1 MTPPGSRPRSAWVEV
16 DLDQFARNWRLLRRE
31 VPSDVSLMFVAK
43 DNAYGLG
50 AVEASRVALSHHADS
65 LAVFTLGEAQELR
78 DAGITAP
85 ILLLGERLEEEV
97 PHVLD
102 LDLEPCVGS
111 VELAEAFARAGSVRG
126 RPVPVHLKVNT
137 GMNRFGLPWRTAA
150 AWTHRITGLA
160 GLEFRGALSHFA
172 QSDELD
178 KGFART
184 QSGRFEAVLQG
195 LAAVGIRPRWIHHC
209 NSGGVLDLPEAHFNR
224 VRVGLL
230 AQGVYPSEVCRRI
243 DGIAP
248 VLSLR
253 ARLTA
258 IQPLA
263 AGDTVGYGMR
273 WRADGP
279 CRIGVLSIG
288 YGDGYPRLRNQGHV
302 LLHGR
307 RVPLVGGVTMDAL
320 MVDLSGVPEAR
331 IGDEAVLIGRQGA
344 ECLTVQELAGLRGTV
359 TYDVLAGLRER
370 LPRVY
375 RGGATGRVDR
385 G

>member
-1 MTPPGSRPRSAWVEV
+1 MKPSDRRPRSAWVEV
-16 DLDQFARNWRLLRRE
+16 DLAQFARNWELIRRE
-31 VPSDVSLMFVAK
+31 VPSPVSLMFVAK

-50 AVEASRVALSHHADS
+50 AIEAARVALASHADS
-65 LAVFTLGEAQELR
+65 LAVFTLGEAEELR
-78 DAGITAP
+78 EAGVTAP

-111 VELAEAFARAGSVRG
+111 IEVAEAFSKVARQRG
-126 RPVPVHLKVNT
+126 HPVPVHLKVNT
-137 GMNRFGLPWRTAA
+137 GMNRFGFSWRTVES
-150 AWTHRITGLA
+150 WGRRLRELA

-184 QSGRFEAVLQG
+184 QSGRFEAVLDR
-195 LAAVGIRPRWIHHC
+195 LAAEGIRPCWIHHC
-209 NSGGVLDLPEAHFNR
+209 NSGGVLDLPDAHFNR

-253 ARLTA
+253 ARITA
-258 IQPLA
+258 IQSLE

-273 WRADGP
+273 WRAEGP

-302 LLHGR
+302 LVHGR

-320 MVDLSGVPEAR
+320 MIDLTPVPEAR
-331 IGDEAVLIGRQGA
+331 IGDEAVLLGSQGS
-344 ECLTVQELAGLRGTV
+344 ERITVQELASLRGTV
-359 TYDVLAGLRER
+359 TYDVLTGLRGR
-370 LPRVY
+370 LPRIY
-375 RGGATGRVDR
+375 RTGPPA
-385 G
+385 

>member
-1 MTPPGSRPRSAWVEV
+1 MKSTERRPRSAWVEV
-16 DLDQFARNWRLLRRE
+16 DLAQFARNWELIRRE
-31 VPSDVSLMFVAK
+31 VPPPVSLMFVAK

-50 AVEASRVALSHHADS
+50 AVEAARVALAHHADS

-111 VELAEAFARAGSVRG
+111 IEVAEAFSKVARQRG
-126 RPVPVHLKVNT
+126 HPVPVHLKVNT
-137 GMNRFGLPWRTAA
+137 GMNRFGFSWRTVES
-150 AWTHRITGLA
+150 WGRRLRELA

-184 QSGRFEAVLQG
+184 QSGRFEAVLDR
-195 LAAVGIRPRWIHHC
+195 LAAEGIRPCWIHHC
-209 NSGGVLDLPEAHFNR
+209 NSGGVLDLPDAHFNR

-230 AQGVYPSEVCRRI
+230 AQGVYPSEVCRRV

-253 ARLTA
+253 ARITA
-258 IQPLA
+258 IQSLE

-273 WRADGP
+273 WRAEGP

-302 LLHGR
+302 LVHGR

-320 MVDLSGVPEAR
+320 MIDLTPVPEAR
-331 IGDEAVLIGRQGA
+331 IGDEAVLLGSQGS
-344 ECLTVQELAGLRGTV
+344 ERITVQELASLRGTV
-359 TYDVLAGLRER
+359 TYDVLTGLRGR

-375 RGGATGRVDR
+375 RGGVGDGAPG
-385 G
+385 

>member
-1 MTPPGSRPRSAWVEV
+1 MTSSGTRSRSAWVEV
-16 DLDQFARNWRLLRRE
+16 DLDQLARNWRLLRRE
-31 VPSDVSLMFVAK
+31 VPAGVSLMFVAK

-50 AVEASRVALSHHADS
+50 AVEASRVALAHHADS

-97 PHVLD
+97 PQVLE

-111 VELAEAFARAGSVRG
+111 MELAEAFARAGSVRG

-137 GMNRFGLPWRTAA
+137 GMNRFGLPWRTAS
-150 AWTHRITGLA
+150 AWSQRLAGLA

-209 NSGGVLDLPEAHFNR
+209 NSGGVLDLPDAHFNR

-253 ARLTA
+253 ARVTA
-258 IQPLA
+258 IQPLE

-273 WRADGP
+273 WRAEGP

-344 ECLTVQELAGLRGTV
+344 ECLTVQELATLRGTV

-375 RGGATGRVDR
+375 RGSPSG
-385 G
+385 

>member
-1 MTPPGSRPRSAWVEV
+1 MKPSDRRPRSAWVEV
-16 DLDQFARNWRLLRRE
+16 DLAQFGRNWELIRRE
-31 VPSDVSLMFVAK
+31 VPAPVSLMFVAK

-50 AVEASRVALSHHADS
+50 AIEAARMSLEHHADS
-65 LAVFTLGEAQELR
+65 LAVFTLGEAEELR

-85 ILLLGERLEEEV
+85 ILLLGERLEDEV
-97 PHVLD
+97 THVLE
-102 LDLEPCVGS
+102 LGVEPCVGS
-111 VELAEAFARAGSVRG
+111 IEVAEAFSKAGLGRG
-126 RPVPVHLKVNT
+126 QPVPVHLKVNT
-137 GMNRFGLPWRTAA
+137 GMNRFGFSWRTIES
-150 AWTHRITGLA
+150 WGWRLKELA

-178 KGFART
+178 KGFARI
-184 QSGRFEAVLQG
+184 QSGRFEAVLG
-195 LAAVGIRPRWIHHC
+195 RLASLGIRPRWVHHC
-209 NSGGVLDLPEAHFNR
+209 NSGGVLDLPDAHFNR

-243 DGIAP
+243 EGIEP

-258 IQPLA
+258 IQALE

-273 WRADGP
+273 WRAEGP

-320 MVDLSGVPEAR
+320 MIDLAAVPEAR
-331 IGDEAVLIGRQGA
+331 IGDEAVLLGSQGL
-344 ECLTVQELAGLRGTV
+344 ERITVQELASLRGTV

-370 LPRVY
+370 LPRIY
-375 RGGATGRVDR
+375 RTVPPA
-385 G
+385 

>member
-1 MTPPGSRPRSAWVEV
+1 MKSTERRPRSAWVEV
-16 DLDQFARNWRLLRRE
+16 DLAQFARNWELIRRE
-31 VPSDVSLMFVAK
+31 VPSPVSLMFVAK

-50 AVEASRVALSHHADS
+50 AVEAARVALAHHADS

-111 VELAEAFARAGSVRG
+111 IEVAEAFSKVARQRG
-126 RPVPVHLKVNT
+126 HPVPVHLKVNT
-137 GMNRFGLPWRTAA
+137 GMNRFGFSWRTVES
-150 AWTHRITGLA
+150 WGRRLRELA

-184 QSGRFEAVLQG
+184 QSGRFEAVLDR
-195 LAAVGIRPRWIHHC
+195 LAAEGIRPCWIHHC
-209 NSGGVLDLPEAHFNR
+209 NSGGVLDLPDAHFNR

-230 AQGVYPSEVCRRI
+230 AQGVYPSEVCRRV

-253 ARLTA
+253 ARITA
-258 IQPLA
+258 IQSLE

-273 WRADGP
+273 WRAEGP

-302 LLHGR
+302 LVHGR

-320 MVDLSGVPEAR
+320 MIDLTPVPEAR
-331 IGDEAVLIGRQGA
+331 IGDEAVLLGSQGS
-344 ECLTVQELAGLRGTV
+344 ERITVQELASLRGTV
-359 TYDVLAGLRER
+359 TYDVLTGLRGR

-375 RGGATGRVDR
+375 RGGVGDGAPG
-385 G
+385 

>member
-1 MTPPGSRPRSAWVEV
+1 MKPSDRRPRSAWVEV
-16 DLDQFARNWRLLRRE
+16 DLAQFGRNWELIRRE
-31 VPSDVSLMFVAK
+31 VPAPVSLMFVAK

-50 AVEASRVALSHHADS
+50 AIEAARMSLEHHADS
-65 LAVFTLGEAQELR
+65 LAVFTLGEAEELR

-85 ILLLGERLEEEV
+85 ILLLGERLEDEV
-97 PHVLD
+97 THVLE
-102 LDLEPCVGS
+102 LGVEPCVGS
-111 VELAEAFARAGSVRG
+111 IEVAEAFSKAGLGRG
-126 RPVPVHLKVNT
+126 QPVPVHLKVNT
-137 GMNRFGLPWRTAA
+137 GMNRFGFSWRTIES
-150 AWTHRITGLA
+150 WGGRLKELA

-178 KGFART
+178 KGFARI
-184 QSGRFEAVLQG
+184 QSGRFEAVLWR
-195 LAAVGIRPRWIHHC
+195 LASLGIRPRWVHHC
-209 NSGGVLDLPEAHFNR
+209 NSGGVLDLPDAHFNR

-243 DGIAP
+243 EGIEP

-253 ARLTA
+253 ARITA
-258 IQPLA
+258 IQALE

-273 WRADGP
+273 WRAEGP

-320 MVDLSGVPEAR
+320 MIDLAAVPEAR
-331 IGDEAVLIGRQGA
+331 IGDEAVLLGSQGL
-344 ECLTVQELAGLRGTV
+344 ERITVQELAGLRGTV

-370 LPRVY
+370 LPRIY
-375 RGGATGRVDR
+375 RTGPPA
-385 G
+385 

>member
-1 MTPPGSRPRSAWVEV
+1 MKPTVCRPRSAWVQV
-16 DLDQFARNWRLLRRE
+16 DLNQLARNWEILRRE
-31 VPSDVSLMFVAK
+31 VPASVSLMFVAK

-50 AVEASRVALSHHADS
+50 AVEAARVALEGHADS

-85 ILLLGERLEEEV
+85 ILLLGERLADEV
-97 PHVLD
+97 PHVLE

-111 VELAEAFARAGSVRG
+111 VEMAEAFSRAGRTRG
-126 RPVPVHLKVNT
+126 RPVPIHLKVNT
-137 GMNRFGLPWRTAA
+137 GMNRFGFSWRNVDSWGPILKTLP
-150 AWTHRITGLA
+150 

-184 QSGRFEAVLQG
+184 QSQRFEGVLER
-195 LAAVGIRPRWIHHC
+195 LAILSIQPRWIHHC
-209 NSGGVLDLPEAHFNR
+209 NSGGVLDLPDAHFNR

-230 AQGVYPSEVCRRI
+230 AQGVYPSEVCRRLE
-243 DGIAP
+243 GVLP

-258 IQPLA
+258 IQELEI
-263 AGDTVGYGMR
+263 GDTVGYGMR
-273 WRADGP
+273 WQAQRP
-279 CRIGVLSIG
+279 SRIGVLSVG
-288 YGDGYPRLRNQGHV
+288 YGDGYPRLRNQGQV

-307 RVPLVGGVTMDAL
+307 RVPIVGGVTMDAL
-320 MVDLSGVPEAR
+320 MIDLADVPEAQM
-331 IGDEAVLIGRQGA
+331 GDETVLLGMQGTD
-344 ECLTVQELAGLRGTV
+344 CITVQELARLSGTV
-359 TYDVLAGLRER
+359 TYDVLAGFRAR

-375 RGGATGRVDR
+375 CPQV
-385 G
+385 

>member
-1 MTPPGSRPRSAWVEV
+1 MKPTERRPRSAWVEV
-16 DLDQFARNWRLLRRE
+16 DLAQLARNWALIRRE
-31 VPSDVSLMFVAK
+31 VPPPVSLMFVTK

-50 AVEASRVALSHHADS
+50 AVEAARVALEHHADS

-85 ILLLGERLEEEV
+85 ILILGERLADEV
-97 PHVLD
+97 PHVLE
-102 LDLEPCVGS
+102 LELEPCVGS
-111 VELAEAFARAGSVRG
+111 LDMAEAFARAGQERR
-126 RPVPVHLKVNT
+126 RPVPIHLKVNT
-137 GMNRFGLPWRTAA
+137 GMNRFGFSWRNVDS
-150 AWTHRITGLA
+150 WGRPLRGLA

-184 QSGRFEAVLQG
+184 QSGRFESVLAT
-195 LAAVGIRPRWIHHC
+195 LAGEGIRPRWIHHC
-209 NSGGVLDLPEAHFNR
+209 NSGGVLDLPDAHFNR

-258 IQPLA
+258 IQSLE

-273 WRADGP
+273 WRAEHS

-320 MVDLSGVPEAR
+320 MIDLASVPEAR
-331 IGDEAVLIGRQGA
+331 IGDEAVLLGTQGS
-344 ECLTVQELAGLRGTV
+344 ECITIQELASLRGTV
-359 TYDVLAGLRER
+359 SYDVLTGLRGR

-375 RGGATGRVDR
+375 RGGASS
-385 G
+385 

>member
-1 MTPPGSRPRSAWVEV
+1 MKPTDRRPRSAWVEV
-16 DLDQFARNWRLLRRE
+16 DLAQLARNWALIRRE
-31 VPSDVSLMFVAK
+31 VPAPVSLMFVTK

-50 AVEASRVALSHHADS
+50 AVEAARVALASAADS
-65 LAVFTLGEAQELR
+65 LAVFTLGEAEELR

-85 ILLLGERLEEEV
+85 ILLLGERLADEV
-97 PHVLD
+97 EHVLE

-111 VELAEAFARAGSVRG
+111 VEMAQAFAGAGQER
-126 RPVPVHLKVNT
+126 RQPVPVHLKVNT
-137 GMNRFGLPWRTAA
+137 GMNRFGLSWRTVGTWAP
-150 AWTHRITGLA
+150 TLRGLA

-184 QSGRFEAVLQG
+184 QSERFEQVLAR
-195 LAAVGIRPRWIHHC
+195 LAEQGIRPRWIHHC
-209 NSGGVLDLPEAHFNR
+209 NSGGVLDLPDAHFNR

-243 DGIAP
+243 EGIAP
-248 VLSLR
+248 VLSLK

-258 IQPLA
+258 IQELEP
-263 AGDTVGYGMR
+263 GDTVGYGMR
-273 WRADGP
+273 WRAEHP

-288 YGDGYPRLRNQGHV
+288 YGDGYPRLRNQGHA

-320 MVDLSGVPEAR
+320 MIDLSSVSEAR
-331 IGDEAVLIGRQGA
+331 IGDEAVLLGTQGSD
-344 ECLTVQELAGLRGTV
+344 CIPVQELARLSNTV
-359 TYDVLAGLRER
+359 TYDVLAGLRGR

-375 RGGATGRVDR
+375 RGGAST
-385 G
+385 